1 MLVGFDDFRDV
12 LSCGGIPI
20 VPFEVNAAAPD
31 SDIVESYLEDLGA
44 AFVQIEEDATV
55 KAALQV
61 YLDELETR
69 LGDVIATVPE
79 TICYD
84 RIPGQGRNAIC
95 PAESTVERGGAAC
108 NLVAQAFLDQTTTG
122 CRSDISAGNFTLE
135 DAISNTLVTLELTG
149 TQIEMVLEEALEN
162 TFNGWSTGA
171 YPYAAG
177 LRYAVD
183 ANEEMGN
190 RISSLEINIR
200 LVGTPSAL
208 ICSIRSPPTVSLL
221 GDRMGTYVR

>member
-1 MLVGFDDFRDV
+1 MYDLGNV

-20 VPFEVNAAAPD
+20 VSFEVNDAAPD
-31 SDIVESYLEDLGA
+31 SDIVKSYLEDLGA

-84 RIPGQGRNAIC
+84 RIPGQGRSAIC

-135 DAISNTLVTLELTG
+135 DAILLFPYSSTLVTLELTG
-149 TQIEMVLEEALEN
+149 TQIKMVLEEALEN
-162 TFNGWSTGA
+162 TFNG
-171 YPYAAG
+171 
-177 LRYAVD
+177 
-183 ANEEMGN
+183 
-190 RISSLEINIR
+190 
-200 LVGTPSAL
+200 
-208 ICSIRSPPTVSLL
+208 
-221 GDRMGTYVR
+221 